1 MKMVT
6 ALGYYVVF
14 VMLLI
19 TISLWELHEV
29 WVKNKSLKQRKTLEK
44 EDTSGLNITSGNFTN
59 NS

>member
-19 TISLWELHEV
+19 TISLWELHEA
-29 WVKNKSLKQRKTLEK
+29 WIKNKSLKQRKTHEK
-44 EDTSGLNITSGNFTN
+44 EDTPGLNITSGNFTN